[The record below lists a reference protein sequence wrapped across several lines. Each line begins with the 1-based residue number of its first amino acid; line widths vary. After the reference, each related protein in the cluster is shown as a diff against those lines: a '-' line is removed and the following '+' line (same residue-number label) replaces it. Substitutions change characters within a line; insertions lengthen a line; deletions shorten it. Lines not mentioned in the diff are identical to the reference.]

1 MSDSKVFSLD
11 KTTRGL
17 ELVSLAAIFP
27 DEFEYGGNKEVEG
40 EDASDFRQF
49 KLRVRAENEP
59 EKSFAEVDLLV
70 GLGPSYPEELDS
82 LRLQVTRG
90 KGMDDDQVEE
100 LEVMLRELAKSLIG
114 REMVFELAQ
123 AAQEYLRKHNI
134 DPRRSIHDE
143 MLEQERQQKE
153 AQRLEEEKARREKDQ
168 MALAMKQQ
176 QRSRMMAEAEAEM
189 RKRKEL
195 YKKKTKSKKMN
206 RLAGELWSGSE
217 EEEAQSADEWCA
229 DESAASSER
238 QDSSEHK
245 SSSDDTGDPPKPFRW
260 RKFETAQRSE
270 TGEFILVPEVI
281 GVGRFGV
288 VYKAM
293 AESNFTEGKLKVGTV
308 FAIKEFTLKK
318 GALRDEQIAKI
329 MQEIDCHR
337 QLDHPNIVKAILL
350 LFVSSQS
357 LKLFIAGVRCGFR

>member
-27 DEFEYGGNKEVEG
+27 DEFEDTGTGGGEG
-40 EDASDFRQF
+40 EDDYRQF

-70 GLGPSYPEELDS
+70 GLGPNYPEDLES
-82 LRLQVTRG
+82 LHLQVSRR
-90 KGMDDDQVEE
+90 KGVDDEQVHE
-100 LEVMLRELAKSLIG
+100 LEKILQELAKSLIG

-134 DPRRSIHDE
+134 DPKRSIHDE
-143 MLEQERQQKE
+143 MLEQQRQQKE
-153 AQRLEEEKARREKDQ
+153 AQRLEEEKKRREEDQ
-168 MALAMKQQ
+168 MALEMKQL
-176 QRSRMMAEAEAEM
+176 QRSRMLAEAEVEM

-195 YKKKTKSKKMN
+195 YKKKAKAKKMD
-206 RLAGELWSGSE
+206 RAAGELWSGSE
-217 EEEAQSADEWCA
+217 EEESHSPDECA
-229 DESAASSER
+229 DESPTSSDR

-245 SSSDDTGDPPKPFRW
+245 SSSEDMCDPPKPSFRW
-260 RKFETAQRSE
+260 RKFETAQRSQA
-270 TGEFILVPEVI
+270 GEYVVVPEVI

-293 AESNFTEGKLKVGTV
+293 AESNFAQGKLKVGTV

-318 GALRDEQIAKI
+318 GVLRDEQIEKI

-337 QLDHPNIVKAILL
+337 RLDHPNIVK
-350 LFVSSQS
+350 VS
-357 LKLFIAGVRCGFR
+357 